1 VKQLKKA
8 VIPAAGMGTRLR
20 PATKS
25 QPKEM
30 LPVGRKPTIQ
40 YIVEEICA
48 AGIQQILIITSEQ
61 KRAIEDHFDSDIES
75 TDIERIDWG
84 TNVKK
89 SVREPESVS
98 PNVELFYTRQSNPTG
113 LADAVGK
120 AEHFVGD
127 EPFIVCLGDA
137 LIQSES
143 PGSVLRNMIETFTSK
158 GAGATLLF
166 ETVPPQAVNRY
177 GIAHPKGEVDAI
189 FELQDL
195 IEKPRVEE
203 APSHLAVAARYVFSP
218 EIFDYIRQTPPGS
231 GNEIQLTDSI
241 RLMLQAGHGVWGV
254 KLGAGEKRY
263 DIGNFRNYFEAFFD
277 FALADEEFGQVFREY
292 AEHALRDQ

>member
-1 VKQLKKA
+1 MKRLKKA
-8 VIPAAGMGTRLR
+8 VIPAAGIGTRLR
-20 PATKS
+20 PATKA

-40 YIVEEICA
+40 YIVEEIYA
-48 AGIQQILIITSEQ
+48 AGIQQVLIITSDQ
-61 KRAIEDHFDSDIES
+61 KRAIEDHFDPDIE
-75 TDIERIDWG
+75 DE
-84 TNVKK
+84 K
-89 SVREPESVS
+89 SVTASESIS
-98 PNVELFYTRQSNPTG
+98 ANVELFYTRQSNPTG

-120 AEHFVGD
+120 AAHFVGD

-137 LIQSES
+137 LIQSQS
-143 PGSVLRNMIETFTSK
+143 PGSVLKRMIQTFTSK
-158 GAGATLLF
+158 QASATLLF
-166 ETVPPQAVNRY
+166 ETVNPNAVNRY
-177 GIAHPKGEVDAI
+177 GIARPKGEVDAV

-218 EIFDYIRQTPPGS
+218 EIFDYIRQTAPGS

-241 RLMLQAGHGVWGV
+241 RLMLQAGHRVWGV
-254 KLGAGEKRY
+254 QLGAGEKRY
-263 DIGNFRNYFEAFFD
+263 DIGNFRNYFEALFD

-292 AEHALRDQ
+292 VQQALRRS

>member
-1 VKQLKKA
+1 MKQLRKA

-48 AGIQQILIITSEQ
+48 IGIQQVLIITSEQ
-61 KRAIEDHFDSDIES
+61 KRAIEDHFDSDIGHL
-75 TDIERIDWG
+75 DWG
-84 TNVKK
+84 ADTQK
-89 SVREPESVS
+89 SVSAPESVGL
-98 PNVELFYTRQSNPTG
+98 NVELFYTRQSNPTG

-137 LIQSES
+137 LIQSQT
-143 PGSVLRNMIETFTSK
+143 PGSVLRNMIETFTNK
-158 GAGATLLF
+158 GASATLLF

-177 GIAHPKGEVDAI
+177 GIARPKGEVDAI